1 MNRQHQLINPMLIS
15 ISGPEQGG
23 VFNLTSEDMPIGRE
37 GSNAII
43 IQDPLLSRRHC
54 RLTRDGEQFTL
65 RDLGSANGTFV
76 NGVPVKERVLLHRDV
91 IKVGDS
97 FLLFLC
103 HEDEDK
109 PTVVDTVEL
118 NDDNL
123 ITQSTIVLPQGEG
136 F

>member
-97 FLLFLC
+97 SLLFLC
-103 HEDEDK
+103 YEDDDEN
-109 PTVVDTVEL
+109 PTASDTVEL
-118 NDDNL
+118 DDDHL
-123 ITQSTIVLPQGEG
+123 I
-136 F
+136 